1 MTFGHRRAI
10 FEEFEPPSSDEEDD
24 DGDEDDDEDEQES
37 GDAQQPAQS
46 GVDGMIDMSA
56 KKAVELGFN
65 GEDDR
70 DVDKEKYGDEEEGTS
85 VMTSQL
91 RHFVIQVRRILWMF
105 YVNLG

>member
-24 DGDEDDDEDEQES
+24 DGDEDEDEDEDEQES
-37 GDAQQPAQS
+37 EDAQQLAES
-46 GVDGMIDMSA
+46 GVDGMIDMLA

-70 DVDKEKYGDEEEGTS
+70 DVDKEKYEDEEEGTG

-91 RHFVIQVRRILWMF
+91 RHFVIQVRRILWM
-105 YVNLG
+105 